1 MIKLTGSFNMP
12 PMNKESLIKMLRSLP
27 PQKRIELLNSAKQK
41 RQMPT
46 SRNAK
51 PSLIAKKS

>member
-1 MIKLTGSFNMP
+1 MP